1 MAEVAPKTAGVSSK
15 DVEQRELIFDKFR
28 RWGYLAPGLDPLGF
42 LPSASPAEIEDEGLA
57 PSEARSIYCGTI
69 GAEFMHIAD
78 RERREWIAGQ
88 MERPRGIKPDQQRIL
103 ERLVRAELFEQTL
116 QARFVGTKRYS
127 LEGLAVLIP
136 LLDRVVGAGAA
147 SGAEQMVIAM
157 SHRGR
162 LNAMVH
168 IVGRPTSE
176 IFADFE
182 DVDPRSVLG
191 GGEVKYHVGATGE
204 YRTTAGRAVA
214 VHLVSNPSH
223 L

>member
-1 MAEVAPKTAGVSSK
+1 MAEVAPKTAGISP
-15 DVEQRELIFDKFR
+15 ETAERREWTFDKFR
-28 RWGYLAPGLDPLGF
+28 RWGYLAARLDPLEF
-42 LPSASPAEIEDEGLA
+42 FRPEARLELEDNSPW

-78 RERREWIAGQ
+78 RQKREWIASR
-88 MERPRGIKPDQQRIL
+88 MEEAPGAKPDAQHIL
-103 ERLVRAELFEQTL
+103 ESQHILQRLIRAELFEQSL

-136 LLDRVVGAGAA
+136 LLDQIVETAAA
-147 SGAEQMVIAM
+147 SGVEQLILAM

-162 LNAMVH
+162 LNVMAH
-168 IVGRPTSE
+168 IVRRPPAE

-191 GGEVKYHVGATGE
+191 GGDVKYHVG
-204 YRTTAGRAVA
+204 
-214 VHLVSNPSH
+214 
-223 L
+223 